1 MSIVS
6 KVFSPADVFQGPAE
20 IYLGVTPPV
29 SAVPPVAGTNTI
41 TLDGYGQ
48 PTIGSKGQIAT
59 VSVGTGGTGYSV
71 GDTLTV
77 IQSGAFAG
85 LVRVTAA
92 AGGVVSAVVVI
103 NGGQGYS
110 VASGLATIGGLGSG
124 CTITIATIT
133 AGFHLGLTQGPV
145 AINITPK
152 FNEIKADQFSAPVD
166 AAFVSNAC
174 EIDFI
179 IKETAL
185 NQIQQFFSGLYSAT
199 YWNLVAGGTNPAC
212 DFLQIGSTPSSIAK
226 TTSLL
231 LVGTR
236 RDQSNK
242 YIYALSYKAYPKSAV
257 TLGPVQR
264 KKETEIKMKFGMI
277 LDPTRVV
284 SDMTMQVVRTPI

>member
-6 KVFSPADVFQGPAE
+6 KVFTPGDIFQGPAE
-20 IYLGVTPPV
+20 IYIGVAAPV
-29 SAVPPVAGTNTI
+29 SAVPPVAGTNTVA
-41 TLDGYGQ
+41 LDGYGQ
-48 PTIGSKGQIAT
+48 PAIGTTGQIAT
-59 VSVGTGGTGYSV
+59 VTLGSGGTGYST

-77 IQSGAFAG
+77 IQSGGFAG
-85 LVRVTAA
+85 MVRVTAQT
-92 AGGVVSAVVVI
+92 GGVISAVVVI
-103 NGGQGYS
+103 NGGQGYAT
-110 VASGLATIGGLGSG
+110 ASGLATIGGTGAG
-124 CTITIATIT
+124 ATITIATIT

-145 AINITPK
+145 AINVTPK
-152 FNEIKADQFSAPVD
+152 FNEIRADQFSAPVD

-185 NQIQQFFSGLYSAT
+185 NQIQRFFSGLFSAT
-199 YWNLVAGGTNPAC
+199 YWNLAAGSTNPAC

-226 TTSLL
+226 TTTLM

-242 YIYALSYKAYPKSAV
+242 YIYALAYKAYPKSAV

-284 SDMTMQVVRTPI
+284 SDMTMQIVRTPI